1 MIMNHFGFTPVWL
14 PVDGD
19 GRADVDG
26 IEVFLRHEK
35 IDLLHLTVVGSHRGT
50 VQPAA
55 EVVALARVAGVP
67 VVVDAAQALGHI
79 DCTYGADAMYAPSRK
94 WLAGPRG
101 VGVLAVNPVLEHLL
115 PQWAGHVEAHVAG
128 WVGLSVAVGQH
139 LAAARGRFRGFGRTR
154 TSGPKDTGELK
165 DWRVIES
172 VDEPSAITTL
182 EPVGD
187 IDVIAVRARLIEEH
201 AIVTTGAEMVR
212 APFEMTKP
220 VLRVSPHV
228 DGTDE
233 ELELLAGVLA
243 SARRV

>member
-1 MIMNHFGFTPVWL
+1 MRSILFLSTCFRS
-14 PVDGD
+14 
-19 GRADVDG
+19 GRA
-26 IEVFLRHEK
+26 
-35 IDLLHLTVVGSHRGT
+35 
-50 VQPAA
+50 
-55 EVVALARVAGVP
+55 
-67 VVVDAAQALGHI
+67 
-79 DCTYGADAMYAPSRK
+79 MSR
-94 WLAGPRG
+94 RMSR
-101 VGVLAVNPVLEHLL
+101 
-115 PQWAGHVEAHVAG
+115 AG
-128 WVGLSVAVGQH
+128 WDCRSRSASIWPR
-139 LAAARGRFRGFGRTR
+139 ARGRFRGFGRTR